1 MKTRSLSILTSAV
14 MISTAAWV
22 ALTIYRQATLP
33 SINTLPDQIAFIE
46 EQLGLFKLTYI
57 NAAFITLAN
66 AAFFAGLYAFC
77 REENPLW
84 AAVGLVF
91 VPMYALG
98 NLMVYLSQVFVVP
111 GMLAL
116 YHDPANSAVAQ
127 NLLAITLQEWSGSAA
142 EFLNLLS
149 YALLGISSIVMGL
162 LLKRKAAGLRSASL
176 LLAISGVLSILSLVG
191 LGTGS
196 TLLVSMVMV
205 SGLIFLVALVLLA
218 GYFLRLPTDEE
229 MLSTTSHA

>member
-1 MKTRSLSILTSAV
+1 MKTRSINILTSVVA
-14 MISTAAWV
+14 ISTAAWV
-22 ALTIYRQATLP
+22 ALTIYHQATLP
-33 SINTLPDQIAFIE
+33 PINTLTDQIAFIE

-66 AAFFAGLYAFC
+66 AALFAGLYVYC

-111 GMLAL
+111 ELLAL
-116 YHDPANSAVAQ
+116 YHDPANFTVAQ
-127 NLLAITLQEWSGSAA
+127 NLLAMTLQEWSGSAA

-149 YALLGISSIVMGL
+149 YALLGIPSIIMGL
-162 LLKRKAAGLRSASL
+162 LMYHKATGLRSGSL
-176 LLAISGVLSILSLVG
+176 MLAISGVLSILSLVG
-191 LGTGS
+191 LGTS
-196 TLLVSMVMV
+196 SAFLTSMVMV
-205 SGLIFLVALVLLA
+205 SGLIFLVALVLLV
-218 GYFLRLPTDEE
+218 GYFLRLPTGEE
-229 MLSTTSHA
+229 MLPTTSHA